1 MEGLPEEIEQR
12 IGSIGTADIVIGI
25 PTHNN
30 VAASDGVLSAA
41 QAGLPSSFAGAR
53 SVIVHVEAGAK
64 DMLPDIGTVSSG
76 SNGDALHV
84 LRFAHVGDGMAP
96 MGSGPKA
103 AKAVACR
110 TVFEVARRLRAKACG
125 IIDAEAGTP
134 PPEAIARLIKPIV
147 QDSYDFV
154 APVYARGAFSG
165 TLTSAVAYPLTRA
178 LFGKRVRQPLAGDF
192 ACSTR
197 LVERFV
203 ALDAWRNDVPRM
215 GIDFWVTTQA
225 ITAGGR
231 LCQVHLGPRGPSM
244 ASELPH
250 AANDLRDTLPAVLSG
265 LFISVERTE
274 AVWQKIRGSEPVD
287 AFGSPQ
293 PATPDESP
301 FDVRQCL
308 EAFRL
313 GVANLHE
320 IWGLV
325 LPPTSLHALRKLATS
340 PDSSFSLP
348 DELWARLV
356 YDFALAFHQR
366 RLGRE
371 HLLTA
376 FIPLYWAW
384 VAAYAQHPDVQNA
397 RAEERL
403 DELSQRFETE
413 KPYFIARWRSP
424 DRFAP

>member
-1 MEGLPEEIEQR
+1 
-12 IGSIGTADIVIGI
+12 
-25 PTHNN
+25 
-30 VAASDGVLSAA
+30 
-41 QAGLPSSFAGAR
+41 
-53 SVIVHVEAGAK
+53 VIVHVEGGAR
-64 DMLPDIGTVSSG
+64 DVPPDIGAVSGG

-84 LRFAHVGDGMAP
+84 LSFAQTGDGMSP
-96 MGSGPKA
+96 MAGGSKS

-125 IIDAEAGTP
+125 IIDADAGSP
-134 PPEAIARLIKPIV
+134 SADAIARLIKPIV

-178 LFGKRVRQPLAGDF
+178 LFGKQVRQPLAGDF

-231 LCQVHLGPRGPSM
+231 LCQVHLGPRGPSVS
-244 ASELPH
+244 SELPH
-250 AANDLRDTLPAVLSG
+250 GVNDLRDTLPAVLSG
-265 LFISVERTE
+265 LFIAVERTE
-274 AVWQKIRGSEPVD
+274 AVWQKIRGSDPVD
-287 AFGSPQ
+287 AFGTPQ
-293 PATPDESP
+293 PAAPDESP

-313 GVANLHE
+313 GVANLHD

-325 LPPTSLHALRKLATS
+325 LPPTSLHALRKLATA
-340 PDSSFSLP
+340 PENEFRLP

-384 VAAYAQHPDVQNA
+384 VAGYAQHPDVRNG
-397 RAEERL
+397 RAEARL